1 MNLSSILTK
10 GFERFPEWPVKNE
23 IRYFLAF
30 NPLVPKAISDL
41 SPVKGYELYYQLKP
55 GDVVVDAGAFTGDYT
70 VYASRKVGPTGRVL
84 AFEPDPKTCRILERN
99 LKRERFQ
106 NVTIIPKG
114 LWNEN
119 TTLTFEVLNSLQSH
133 VAANPA
139 PGAGDPGPRPVP
151 GRSSSNSVQVEVVR
165 LDDELEKLGLS
176 KVDVLKMDIEG
187 AEIQAIEGCEKVLAE
202 NNVHVAIAAY
212 HIVNGRTTSFF
223 LEEFLRARGYEAKSD
238 YHKHL
243 TTYAS
248 KRM

>member
-119 TTLTFEVLNSLQSH
+119 TTLTFQVLNSLQSH
-133 VAANPA
+133 VAASPA
-139 PGAGDPGPRPVP
+139 PGEAPDR
-151 GRSSSNSVQVEVVR
+151 VQVEVVR
-165 LDDELEKLGLS
+165 LDDELQRLGIT
-176 KVDVLKMDIEG
+176 KVDLLKMDIEG

-212 HIVNGRTTSFF
+212 HIVNGETTSLF
-223 LEEFLRARGYEAKSD
+223 LEKFLRARGYETKSD

-243 TTYAS
+243 TTYAW
-248 KRM
+248 KRNESGEGG

>member
-119 TTLTFEVLNSLQSH
+119 TTLTFQVLNSLQSH
-133 VAANPA
+133 VAASPA
-139 PGAGDPGPRPVP
+139 PGEAPDR
-151 GRSSSNSVQVEVVR
+151 VQVEVVR
-165 LDDELEKLGLS
+165 LDDELQRLGIT
-176 KVDVLKMDIEG
+176 KVDLLKMDIEG

-212 HIVNGRTTSFF
+212 HIVNGETTSLF
-223 LEEFLRARGYEAKSD
+223 LEKFLRVRGYETKSD

-243 TTYAS
+243 TTYAW
-248 KRM
+248 KRSESGE

>member
-1 MNLSSILTK
+1 
-10 GFERFPEWPVKNE
+10 VKNE

-119 TTLTFEVLNSLQSH
+119 TTLTFQVLNSLQSH
-133 VAANPA
+133 VAASPA
-139 PGAGDPGPRPVP
+139 PGEAPDR
-151 GRSSSNSVQVEVVR
+151 VQVEVVR
-165 LDDELEKLGLS
+165 LDDELQRLGIT
-176 KVDVLKMDIEG
+176 KVDLLKMDIEG

-212 HIVNGRTTSFF
+212 HIVNGETTSLF
-223 LEEFLRARGYEAKSD
+223 LEKFLRARGYETKSD

-243 TTYAS
+243 TTYAW
-248 KRM
+248 KRSESGE

>member
-119 TTLTFEVLNSLQSH
+119 TTLTFQVLNSLQSH
-133 VAANPA
+133 VAASPA
-139 PGAGDPGPRPVP
+139 PGEAPDR
-151 GRSSSNSVQVEVVR
+151 VQVEVVR
-165 LDDELEKLGLS
+165 LDDELQRLGIT
-176 KVDVLKMDIEG
+176 KVDLLKMDIEG

-212 HIVNGRTTSFF
+212 HIVNGETTSLF
-223 LEEFLRARGYEAKSD
+223 LEKFLRARGYETKSD

-243 TTYAS
+243 TTYAW
-248 KRM
+248 KRSESGE